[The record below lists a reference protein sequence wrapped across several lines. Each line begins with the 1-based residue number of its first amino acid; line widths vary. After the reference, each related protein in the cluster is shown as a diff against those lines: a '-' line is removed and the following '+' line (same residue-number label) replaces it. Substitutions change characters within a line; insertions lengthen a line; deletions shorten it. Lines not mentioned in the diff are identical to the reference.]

1 MHRLRQARGPGRA
14 SSGLAKEKQM
24 VTLDKK
30 GFSQSQNWPHVCEMA
45 FYQLGGASEVAGGGG
60 RV

>member
-1 MHRLRQARGPGRA
+1 
-14 SSGLAKEKQM
+14 M